1 VLNLSIAP
9 KDTAEVHVKHPGTL
23 LPLATITL
31 TGPNHPATLARKRD
45 IDTARLD
52 PSYKPDFTAEIQAT
66 LCARTIG
73 WKGVKD
79 AEGKDVDFAPE
90 LLPDLYK
97 QDWLRDQMLEGV
109 GRNELFF
116 KP

>member
-1 VLNLSIAP
+1 MLNISIAP
-9 KDTAEVHVKHPGTL
+9 KDTAKVQIKHPGTL
-23 LPLATITL
+23 AYLATIIFA
-31 TGPNHPATLARKRD
+31 GPNHPATLARKRD

-52 PSYKPDFTAEIQAT
+52 PSYKPDFTAELQAT
-66 LCARTIG
+66 LCARSLG
-73 WKGVKD
+73 WEDVKGD
-79 AEGKDVDFAPE
+79 DGQDVVFAKE

-116 KP
+116 RP

>member
-1 VLNLSIAP
+1 MLNLNIAP
-9 KDTAEVHVKHPGTL
+9 KDTAEVQIKHPGTGA
-23 LPLATITL
+23 PLATIIL
-31 TGPNHPATLARKRD
+31 AGPNHPATLARRRD

-52 PSYKPDFTAEIQAT
+52 PSYRPDFTAEIQAT
-66 LCARTIG
+66 LCARTVG
-73 WKGVKD
+73 WTGVKGAD
-79 AEGKDVDFAPE
+79 GKDVEFAHE

-97 QDWLRDQMLEGV
+97 QDWLREQLLEGV